1 MYNFLKIKW
10 LVFLKIYL
18 KEINLKWKILM
29 MRNIS
34 IANMRNILLQE
45 FYIYFIFEEYFL
57 AISK

>member
-1 MYNFLKIKW
+1 MISFFKDI
-10 LVFLKIYL
+10 L
-18 KEINLKWKILM
+18 KENQFKVKDFN
-29 MRNIS
+29 MRNIL